1 MHTFTIPHTIPIKID
16 AILMVEYAVHR
27 LRHIDVWCRV
37 ECWSFFD
44 AHFSYVAFAVETLHI
59 YMAFNKIS
67 KSDTATHH
75 ICEFSALHR
84 FFFGFSLDFSHTHTE
99 FRWTVRG
106 LLSPFFPIFFYQHI
120 LVSMLLWWSKWDY
133 LSPSLMAT
141 TITSLS
147 TGLFCACNV
156 NRIGY
161 KW

>member
-84 FFFGFSLDFSHTHTE
+84 FFFWFFSGFFTYTHRISVNCARFT
-99 FRWTVRG
+99 FAVF
-106 LLSPFFPIFFYQHI
+106 PHFF
-120 LVSMLLWWSKWDY
+120 
-133 LSPSLMAT
+133 
-141 TITSLS
+141 LS
-147 TGLFCACNV
+147 THISFNVTLMIQMGLFIPFSYGYHNHFPFH
-156 NRIGY
+156 RIVLCL
-161 KW
+161 